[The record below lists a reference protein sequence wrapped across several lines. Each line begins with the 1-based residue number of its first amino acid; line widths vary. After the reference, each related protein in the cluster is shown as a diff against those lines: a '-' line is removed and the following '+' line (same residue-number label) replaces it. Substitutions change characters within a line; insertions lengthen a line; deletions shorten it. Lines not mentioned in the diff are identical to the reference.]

1 MTSSKYNALR
11 ARLDLLEGELAN
23 GGGPLLPS
31 FRAGVGAGAGAARRA
46 AAAPAAAPAE
56 RPRWQAAGNAKKGA
70 ACSDDTVTGLL
81 KRLRRSEAAWTAEK
95 AALQLQLKHERQ
107 RGARA
112 EAAARRAED
121 QRDFR
126 ASEAE
131 HLRAALQRRDGEA
144 AELRARLRA
153 LDDAAG
159 AEVAGAVARVEAERD
174 ELLVEAERLRERL
187 AEVGADV
194 KAVRGEAAA
203 ADAAAAEAD
212 RARAEALRR
221 ASGAEAEAAALAAEL
236 GRERAARAAAA
247 RAAEVADWHTAH
259 RVTAMRQL
267 VALGE
272 ALPSVGGGAA
282 SRPSSAAG
290 GSTVLGTPHAA
301 HAGY

>member
-1 MTSSKYNALR
+1 MTSSKYDALR
-11 ARLDLLEGELAN
+11 ARLDLLEGELAD
-23 GGGPLLPS
+23 GGGPMLPS
-31 FRAGVGAGAGAARRA
+31 FHAGAGAARRA

-56 RPRWQAAGNAKKGA
+56 RPRWQAAGPAKKGA
-70 ACSDDTVTGLL
+70 ARGDDTATGLL
-81 KRLRRSEAAWTAEK
+81 ERLRRSEAAWTAEK

-131 HLRAALQRRDGEA
+131 HLRAALQR
-144 AELRARLRA
+144 LRAHLRA

-187 AEVGADV
+187 AEAGANV
-194 KAVRGEAAA
+194 EATRGEAAA
-203 ADAAAAEAD
+203 AAAAAAAAD
-212 RARAEALRR
+212 CARAEALRR

-247 RAAEVADWHTAH
+247 RAAEGADWHVAH

-267 VALGE
+267 IALGE
-272 ALPSVGGGAA
+272 ALPSAGGVAA
-282 SRPSSAAG
+282 SSRPSSASG
-290 GSTVLGTPHAA
+290 GSTALGTPHAA
-301 HAGY
+301 HADY